1 MTQRFEVIIAPE
13 ATRDIED
20 TYRYI
25 AEHGGLVNADR
36 VLAGIESA
44 CARLAEFP
52 NRGNVPKELDRLGIA
67 EYREAHFKPCRIIY
81 RVANQTVEV
90 YCVLD
95 GRRDMQALLQRRL
108 LR

>member
-1 MTQRFEVIIAPE
+1 MAKQKRCLHRRARRP
-13 ATRDIED
+13 
-20 TYRYI
+20 
-25 AEHGGLVNADR
+25 VNAAR

-52 NRGNVPKELDRLGIA
+52 NRGNVSKEMERMGIA
-67 EYREAHFKPCRIIY
+67 KYREAHFKPYRIIY
-81 RVANQTVEV
+81 RVANRRVDV

-95 GRRDMQALLQRRL
+95 RRRDMQALLQRRL